1 MKNTEIIARAAIAAG
16 LYTEAEAA
24 DLIAVHGC
32 LPLHTYA
39 GWKAEGYQVKPGE
52 HAALEVALW
61 KYSQKITGQYSA
73 EDAAKINGACIGPEI
88 VHAGDDITAETQFR
102 KPAYLFTA
110 DQVQRPAAV
119 HIKTADEIK
128 AYNAMLAEQRRARAT
143 A

>member
-1 MKNTEIIARAAIAAG
+1 MKNTEIITRAAIAAG

-24 DLIAVHGC
+24 DLIAAHGC

-39 GWKAEGYQVKPGE
+39 GWKAEGWQVKPGE
-52 HAALEVALW
+52 HAVLEVALW
-61 KYSQKITGQYSA
+61 KYSQKVTGQYSA
-73 EDAAKINGACIGPEI
+73 EDAAKINSICAGTE
-88 VHAGDDITAETQFR
+88 VHAGDDITAETQYR
-102 KPAYLFTA
+102 QPAYLFTA